1 MSWSI
6 KQIICFNSK
15 QRRVKATLDAFFK
28 NSDARVEDILTVRPD
43 GFDCVLSWL
52 LTASYDIKFSVLE
65 SEIMAENVCDILD
78 ESLSGT
84 SANVRGFRLALIAFC
99 VFHSFLSYTTIIL
112 NIVTIHAIRKTALL
126 PKPLRTLLL
135 SLAASDVG
143 VGLLVQ
149 PLYIFTLVSRSKQKR
164 IDCIYHKGLSAV
176 IIFFCTSSLFNVV
189 TISVDRFLAVHL
201 HLRYQELVT
210 HRRVIAAVI
219 SIWLSSAIISSSV
232 FWNPLLFSS
241 QIIGL
246 VIMTVCLILV
256 VIVYWRI
263 YVVLKRHKNQIEG
276 LQIQEVQQG
285 VQNGDLSNF
294 LKLRKSALGTFYVCI
309 VFLICYLPHCILF
322 FFPLARPLSP
332 ISRNEARLYTTTLFF
347 LNSSLNP
354 VIYCWKMGPIRRTL
368 MNIMRGIVN
377 RFRK

>member
-1 MSWSI
+1 MRPS
-6 KQIICFNSK
+6 
-15 QRRVKATLDAFFK
+15 QRAF
-28 NSDARVEDILTVRPD
+28 VEDFRP
-43 GFDCVLSWL
+43 VLV
-52 LTASYDIKFSVLE
+52 AS
-65 SEIMAENVCDILD
+65 
-78 ESLSGT
+78 
-84 SANVRGFRLALIAFC
+84 C
-99 VFHSFLSYTTIIL
+99 VFNSFLSYTTIIL

-149 PLYIFTLVSRSKQKR
+149 PLYISTLVSRLNQKR
-164 IDCIYHKGLSAV
+164 IDCISYKKLLAA
-176 IIFFCTSSLFNVV
+176 INFFCTSSLFNVV

-219 SIWLSSAIISSSV
+219 SIWLFSTIISSSV
-232 FWNPLLFSS
+232 FYDSLLIIS
-241 QIIGL
+241 QVVWFVNI
-246 VIMTVCLILV
+246 TVCLILV

-263 YVVLKRHKNQIEG
+263 YIVLKRHKNQIRG

-309 VFLICYLPHCILF
+309 VFMICYLPSYIL
-322 FFPLARPLSP
+322 S
-332 ISRNEARLYTTTLFF
+332 F
-347 LNSSLNP
+347 L
-354 VIYCWKMGPIRRTL
+354 
-368 MNIMRGIVN
+368 
-377 RFRK
+377 

>member
-1 MSWSI
+1 
-6 KQIICFNSK
+6 
-15 QRRVKATLDAFFK
+15 
-28 NSDARVEDILTVRPD
+28 
-43 GFDCVLSWL
+43 
-52 LTASYDIKFSVLE
+52 
-65 SEIMAENVCDILD
+65 MAENFCDVLNK
-78 ESLSGT
+78 SFYGT
-84 SANVRGFRLALIAFC
+84 SADVEDFRPVLVANC
-99 VFHSFLSYTTIIL
+99 VFNSFLSYTTIIL

-143 VGLLVQ
+143 VGLLAQ
-149 PLYIFTLVSRSKQKR
+149 PLYIFILVSWLNRKR
-164 IDCIYHKGLSAV
+164 IDCISYKRLMA
-176 IIFFCTSSLFNVV
+176 IMKFFCVSSLFNVV

-210 HRRVIAAVI
+210 HKRVIAAVI
-219 SIWLSSAIISSSV
+219 SIWLLSAIISSSV
-232 FWNPLLFSS
+232 FWDPLLFSS
-241 QIIGL
+241 RVIGL
-246 VIMTVCLILV
+246 VIMTVCLIVV

-263 YVVLKRHKNQIEG
+263 YIVLKRHKNQIQS

-309 VFLICYLPHCILF
+309 VFLICYLPSYILSF
-322 FFPLARPLSP
+322 LFLARLLSP
-332 ISRNEARLYTTTLFF
+332 ISFYEALLYTTTLFF

-368 MNIMRGIVN
+368 MDIMRGIVN
-377 RFRK
+377 RFRE